1 MPSDGHMITL
11 RRAVLALAVMVF
23 QLAPAIAQQT
33 AIRSWGYQLQ
43 NIDPAKLAKV
53 PYDAIVIDYTRDG
66 TDQTSLTAADLQRM
80 KFKPDGSRRVVLAY
94 MSIGEA
100 ENYRWYWNPWWNDL
114 WIIPNVFTKPSWCG
128 PQNGDWKGNYAVRY
142 WDPEWQK
149 IILGDSGYLDRLLKL
164 GFDGVWLDKV
174 DSAFEKI
181 AADRPTARADMIDF
195 VGKIAAKARSI
206 TPGFLVFPQN
216 AEPLLSEP
224 SYRRIIDGIGKEDLL
239 YGEKESGKPNDPA
252 IIAKNSALLKLVA
265 AERKPI
271 LAVEYLDDTPRI
283 DAARR
288 DIAALGFVPHFAD
301 RELASMRVGDYPG
314 SEVKQ
319 AARASA
325 RMKEAAEP
333 STYDT
338 WKRRLLI
345 AAAVFVVLVGL
356 MRRNMA

>member
-1 MPSDGHMITL
+1 MIAL
-11 RRAVLALAVMVF
+11 HRAVLTLALLAL
-23 QLAPAIAQQT
+23 QLVPALAQQT

-53 PYDAIVIDYTRDG
+53 PYDAIVVDYTRDG
-66 TDQTSLTAADLQRM
+66 TDQTSLTPADLQRM

-100 ENYRWYWNPWWNDL
+100 ESYRWYWNPWWNDL

-149 IILGDSGYLDRLLKL
+149 IILGEGGYLSRLLKL

-181 AADRPTARADMIDF
+181 AADRPTARADMIAF
-195 VGKIAAKARSI
+195 VEKIAATARKT

-216 AEPLLSEP
+216 AEALLDDQA
-224 SYRRIIDGIGKEDLL
+224 YRRIIDGIGKEDLL
-239 YGEKESGKPNDPA
+239 YGEQDTGKPNDPA
-252 IIAKNSALLKLVA
+252 LIAKNSALLKLLA
-265 AERKPI
+265 SERKPV

-288 DIAALGFVPHFAD
+288 DIATLGFVPHFAD

-314 SEVKQ
+314 SEVRQ
-319 AARASA
+319 AARTTA
-325 RMKEAAEP
+325 RKREAAEP
-333 STYDT
+333 GTYDI

-345 AAAVFVVLVGL
+345 AAAVVVVLVGF
-356 MRRNMA
+356 MKRNTAWR